1 MKLASYLLLLTT
13 LVTSAKASSIVL
25 TFEGLGDEETVSNYY
40 NGGLG
45 GNGSGPGPNYGITFE
60 SNALAIIT
68 NQKGG
73 SGNFA
78 GNPSGDTIVF
88 FLTGV
93 GDVMNVAGGF
103 TTGFSFYYS
112 AINDP
117 GTVTVYSGA
126 NATGSV
132 LATLNLPVTASQ
144 AGNAVCSSDQFCPF
158 VPFGVAFSGTAMSVD
173 FSGTANQIGFDDI
186 TLGSSIPDSGN
197 APEPGTYA
205 LMGGGLLAAGL
216 FRSRRRR

>member
-1 MKLASYLLLLTT
+1 
-13 LVTSAKASSIVL
+13 VN
-25 TFEGLGDEETVSNYY
+25 NYY

-45 GNGSGPGPNYGITFE
+45 GSGSGPGPNYGITFE
-60 SNALAIIT
+60 SNALAIIS
-68 NQKGG
+68 NQHGG

-78 GNPSGDTIVF
+78 GNPSGNTIVF
-88 FLTGV
+88 FLTGT

-126 NATGSV
+126 NATGTV
-132 LATLNLPVTASQ
+132 LATLNLPITPSQ
-144 AGNAVCSSDQFCPF
+144 AGSATCQSDQFCPF
-158 VPFGVAFSGTAMSVD
+158 TPFGVNFSGTAMSVD

-186 TLGSSIPDSGN
+186 TLGSSVPDSGN
-197 APEPGTYA
+197 SPEPATYA

-216 FRSRRRR
+216 FRPRRRR